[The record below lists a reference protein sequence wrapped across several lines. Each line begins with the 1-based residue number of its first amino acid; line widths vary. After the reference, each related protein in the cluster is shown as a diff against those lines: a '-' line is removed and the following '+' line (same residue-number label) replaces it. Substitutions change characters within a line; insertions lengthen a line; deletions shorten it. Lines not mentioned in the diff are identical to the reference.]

1 MYGGDVSTFGRAWR
15 KKARRRVAKTVGL
28 GEDTEELLPLDEV
41 TRRLRLFEQSYR
53 GVRPI
58 PVSSI
63 VGTVDKNGDFDR
75 DFLPRRAAMEKR
87 WNRVEHVVEEGKA
100 PPIVVYELE
109 GRYFLVDGHHRVA
122 IARQRDIEYLDAEI
136 TSIRTRY
143 PLPANAD
150 IAQVI
155 HSQAEHAFL
164 EESGLRKARPG
175 ARLPTSRPVGYIQLL
190 EHVKIHG
197 YDLCRQLDRVLP
209 PEEVAAHWYDRV
221 YLPTLETIRE
231 HGLPE
236 LFEEATEA
244 DLFLAIKKRMRL
256 TYFEEVP
263 SLEEAVRST
272 REEATPRRKPSAVLK
287 AFGDMT
293 LKPDSAVVNAAEVAR
308 ASWSANAATAADEAD
323 GASAANE

>member
-15 KKARRRVAKTVGL
+15 RKARRRVAATVGL
-28 GEDTEELLPLDEV
+28 GQDTEELLPLDEV

-63 VGTVDKNGDFDR
+63 VGTVDRNGDFDR
-75 DFLPRRAAMEKR
+75 DFLPRRSAMEGR
-87 WNRVEHVVEEGKA
+87 WNRVEQVVEGGTA

-122 IARQRDIEYLDAEI
+122 IARQRGIEYLDAEI

-143 PLPANAD
+143 PLPAGAD

-164 EESGLRKARPG
+164 EESGLAKAGRG
-175 ARLPTSRPVGYIQLL
+175 GRMKTSRPVGYVQLL
-190 EHVKIHG
+190 EHVKVHG
-197 YDLCRQLDRVLP
+197 YDLCRQLDRLLP

-221 YLPTLETIRE
+221 YLPTLESIRQ

-236 LFEEATEA
+236 LFEEATDA
-244 DLFLAIKKRMRL
+244 DLFLAIRRRMRL
-256 TYFEEVP
+256 TYFEQEGPTVEETVKTAKDEVAP
-263 SLEEAVRST
+263 KRKAS
-272 REEATPRRKPSAVLK
+272 KPSAAMK
-287 AFGDMT
+287 AFGEMA
-293 LKPDSAVVNAAEVAR
+293 LKPVPK
-308 ASWSANAATAADEAD
+308 ASGSE
-323 GASAANE
+323 